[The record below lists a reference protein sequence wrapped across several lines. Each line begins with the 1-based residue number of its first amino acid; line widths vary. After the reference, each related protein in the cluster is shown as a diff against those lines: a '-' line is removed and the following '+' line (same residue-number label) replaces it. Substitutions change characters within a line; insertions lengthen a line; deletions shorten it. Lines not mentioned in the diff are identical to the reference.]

1 MNAENEADRI
11 RYMQISEE
19 RGDFVTG
26 DDGYVVYW
34 PTNNSHGSLAA
45 HHLRWLAD
53 ELDRRNAEW
62 DAVVQSEFATPGRVK
77 VTL

>member
-1 MNAENEADRI
+1 MTTNEEDRQ
-11 RYMQISEE
+11 RCLAISEE

-26 DDGYVVYW
+26 EDGYVVYW
-34 PTNNSHGSLAA
+34 PDLRSRSLGALAA

-62 DAVVQSEFATPGRVK
+62 DAVVQAEFAAPVRSAE
-77 VTL
+77 